1 MPEVIDGVFTI
12 EKEIGRGGM
21 AVVYLAQVDFD
32 RFDYTTLYAY
42 TQVQADNHAARRRK
56 AEDLAKRLKERRLDL
71 ATIRAVLEEQ
81 AIPLPPLRVAL
92 KLAAADH
99 DVVRFEGEWKNLL
112 CLNHDNVIKVYGGG
126 QHESRCYY
134 VMEYLE
140 NIVPL
145 SRIMS
150 EFSIQQR
157 LDIAIQAGR
166 GLQYLHENGL
176 VHRDV
181 KPANLLTVEI
191 EKGMYVTKV
200 SDLGLAKGLWERAD
214 LTQAQAVMGS
224 PCYMAPEQASSAHD
238 VDHRADIYGI
248 GAALYELMT
257 GMRPYHEKGNALAV
271 LGALAA
277 GERPTPPG
285 RVGNGVPPPLAA
297 IIETAMQPK
306 PEDRYDTMDDLVS
319 DLEAYLNEEN
329 SAIIAGKNFDKDAP
343 TSAAVGEGRYAFED
357 KARRIAPAAAPPGA
371 SCRLL
376 VAHRKHTVHQ
386 MLTRACQG
394 FGLKYLAALSFREA
408 EESIAAGQV
417 DLAIVEYARGD
428 IQVATICEMA
438 RARDIPFFL
447 HGTGL
452 TRDDIV
458 GAVRLGAAG
467 VLAHPLPEQTLQA
480 KIKQLLE
487 CRRGTAGGAGA
498 EPGIDFGGKKTPP
511 ERARIVLK
519 EASRLMALP
528 HAATKVIALCN
539 DPNASAEQLAQPIR
553 ADSAIAAMVLRRA
566 NSAALGGIQRIQALR
581 DAIVRIGRRE
591 VRQMAI
597 TLSVFKIVGRKE
609 KNFGF
614 NRYRFW
620 FHALGAAVASRF
632 LAKASG
638 SNGEEAFLAGL
649 LHDIGKAVF
658 DDHLTREYQEVIR
671 RAATGQKRIN
681 AVEQEIFLM
690 DHAFLGAKVGENW
703 KLPQAVLDAI
713 ASHHRLPWQQLT
725 ADKPISLAE
734 IIAMANSVCKAL
746 GIGHSGDF
754 YAEDIPAWRWRKIL
768 TAGKTF
774 TDMVNA
780 MRWEMREFAAL
791 LGLNNRDAELN
802 FAVNKTNR
810 SVSVVPDGQGFLLQ
824 AFFEGRGYATRLLN
838 WQQALAAEG
847 DVAADLRA
855 IPEEAWLSFFEEPPA
870 ARHVFLLHDKPPTVM
885 LPARVHLIAP
895 AVDFFTLGEA
905 VEAAH
910 AEMVAIGEG
919 KEAGS

>member
-12 EKEIGRGGM
+12 DKEIGRGGM
-21 AVVYLAQVDFD
+21 AVVYLAQVDLD
-32 RFDYTTLYAY
+32 KFDYTTLYAY
-42 TQVQADNHAARRRK
+42 TQVQAANHAERRRK
-56 AEDLAKRLKERRLDL
+56 AEELAKRLKERRLDL

-81 AIPLPPLRVAL
+81 GIPLPPERVAL
-92 KLAAADH
+92 KLASADH
-99 DVVRFEGEWKNLL
+99 DSARFEGEWKNLL

-126 QHESRCYY
+126 QHEGRCYY

-145 SRIMS
+145 PRIMS
-150 EFSIQQR
+150 EFSIRQR

-181 KPANLLTVEI
+181 KPANLLTLEI
-191 EKGMYVTKV
+191 EKGVYVTKV
-200 SDLGLAKGLWERAD
+200 TDLGLAKGLWDRGD

-238 VDHRADIYGI
+238 VDHRADIYGV

-257 GMRPYHEKGNALAV
+257 GVRPYQEKGNALAV

-277 GERPTPPG
+277 GERPTPPA

-297 IIETAMQPK
+297 IIETAMQPN
-306 PEDRYDTMDDLVS
+306 PQDRYDTMDDLVN

-329 SAIIAGKNFDKDAP
+329 SALIESKNFPKDAP
-343 TSAAVGEGRYAFED
+343 SAAAVGEGRYAFEG
-357 KARRIAPAAAPPGA
+357 KARRLAPVAAPPGA
-371 SCRLL
+371 ACRLL

-386 MLTRACQG
+386 MLTRASQA

-408 EESIAAGQV
+408 EEHIAAGQV
-417 DLAIVEYARGD
+417 DLAIIEYARGD
-428 IQVATICEMA
+428 IQVATVCEMA
-438 RARDIPFFL
+438 RVRNIPFFL

-480 KIKQLLE
+480 KLKQLID
-487 CRRGTAGGAGA
+487 CRRGDAAA
-498 EPGIDFGGKKTPP
+498 EPAIDFGGKKTPP

-539 DPNASAEQLAQPIR
+539 DPNASAEQLAQPVR

-566 NSAALGGIQRIQALR
+566 NSAAFGAIQRIQALR

-591 VRQMAI
+591 IRQMAI
-597 TLSVFKIVGRKE
+597 ALSVFKIVGRKE
-609 KNFGF
+609 KSFGF

-620 FHALGAAVASRF
+620 FHALGTAVASRF
-632 LAKASG
+632 LAKISG
-638 SNGEEAFLAGL
+638 GNNEEAFLAGL
-649 LHDIGKAVF
+649 LHDLGKAIF
-658 DDHLTREYQEVIR
+658 DDHLNREYQEVIR
-671 RAATGQKRIN
+671 RAATSQRRISE
-681 AVEQEIFLM
+681 VEQEIFLM
-690 DHAFLGAKVGENW
+690 DHALLGAKVGENW
-703 KLPQAVLDAI
+703 KLPPAVLEAI
-713 ASHHRLPWQQLT
+713 ANHHRGPWPQLT
-725 ADKPISLAE
+725 ADKPLSLTE
-734 IIAMANSVCKAL
+734 IIAMANSACKAL

-754 YAEDIPAWRWRKIL
+754 YVEDIPACRWRKVL
-768 TAGKTF
+768 TAGKSF

-780 MRWEMREFAAL
+780 MRWEMREFATL
-791 LGLNNRDAELN
+791 LGLNDRDAELN
-802 FAVNKTNR
+802 FMANKTGR
-810 SVSVVPDGQGFLLQ
+810 SVSVIPDGLGLLLQ
-824 AFFEGRGYATRLLN
+824 AFFEGRGYSTRLLP

-855 IPEEAWLSFFEEPPA
+855 IPEEAWLSFFEEPPDD
-870 ARHVFLLHDKPPTVM
+870 RHIFLLHDKPPTVT
-885 LPARVHLIAP
+885 LPPRVHLIAP
-895 AVDFFTLGEA
+895 AMDFFALTEA
-905 VEAAH
+905 VNAIQ
-910 AEMVAIGEG
+910 AEIATAEEK
-919 KEAGS
+919 KEVG